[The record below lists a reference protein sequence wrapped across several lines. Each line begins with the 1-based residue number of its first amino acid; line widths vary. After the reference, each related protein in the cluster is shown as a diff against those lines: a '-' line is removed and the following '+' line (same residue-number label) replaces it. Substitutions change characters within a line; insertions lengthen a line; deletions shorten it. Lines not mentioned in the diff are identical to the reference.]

1 MYGQYQYTV
10 SFVLGCEKTECV
22 KNRKYECTLF
32 NADISWNTLK
42 SHLSDKLH
50 AGWGN
55 SKTCRHDGNLVLSN
69 YILLINHV
77 TVCLPYQEQFA
88 LTADE
93 DLKVVKPGSGKN
105 SGVLWCKYL
114 CEVLNEKNCVT
125 HQWVEALER

>member
-1 MYGQYQYTV
+1 M
-10 SFVLGCEKTECV
+10 LGGGIARPADMMV
-22 KNRKYECTLF
+22 TL
-32 NADISWNTLK
+32 SCPT
-42 SHLSDKLH
+42 
-50 AGWGN
+50 
-55 SKTCRHDGNLVLSN
+55 
-69 YILLINHV
+69 ILLITHV